1 MSADKHDKFQIRI
14 DGDQPDSLFSDNFES
29 LRIEQ
34 LSRKVTIFTVLLPI
48 VFIILIAAAYM
59 DIRFRVLKAD
69 SAETGEVTQLSKAL
83 ESRFSSLSVK
93 YAKLEESFNKTIL
106 PMEEVFAVFEQ
117 QNATIKDQI
126 SQLQVQFEALN
137 GTSIDRPTLDIALET
152 VQASQGSQREELAM
166 AVDEITALDEKFSQK
181 IIELTETFD
190 ALRNEF
196 TTTAQRLSQFS
207 AEIDTLTETKL
218 DKTEL
223 ALKLIAA
230 EDSIQQKIGQRI
242 QQIEEQ
248 LNSISGVSA
257 QQQPDVK
264 KKRALKSA
272 SKADGI
278 SEVDIQKLPA

>member
-1 MSADKHDKFQIRI
+1 MRADKNDKFQIRI

-34 LSRKVTIFTVLLPI
+34 LSRKVSIFTILLPI
-48 VFIILIAAAYM
+48 VFIILVAVAYM

-106 PMEEVFAVFEQ
+106 PMEEVFAVFER

-137 GTSIDRPTLDIALET
+137 GTSIDRPTLDAALET
-152 VQASQGSQREELAM
+152 LQADQGSQREELAM
-166 AVDEITALDEKFSQK
+166 AVDEITALDEKYSQK
-181 IIELTETFD
+181 IIKLTETFD
-190 ALRNEF
+190 ALRNELASAADNM
-196 TTTAQRLSQFS
+196 TQFS
-207 AEIDTLTETKL
+207 TELQTLSETKL

-230 EDSIQQKIGQRI
+230 EDGIQQKLEKRIG
-242 QQIEEQ
+242 QIEEQ
-248 LNSISGVSA
+248 LNSLSRMSSSA
-257 QQQPDVK
+257 QQADVK
-264 KKRALKSA
+264 KKRALKNT
-272 SKADGI
+272 SKTDGI
-278 SEVDIQKLPA
+278 SEMDIE